1 MPRSGGKFSPSL
13 QRTGGREMVFKTTG
27 IVLICFMMATLS
39 AADSLELDLTA
50 GESTVSG
57 GVHYKGYIDSGYY
70 RFGGSGIYTDD
81 DDTEY
86 TIGSLDLTVGSDIMV
101 PGLNCEV
108 GLRGIYGT
116 ADEDDDSGDIGA
128 VAFTGSAGYLF
139 PSDMIPI
146 PVEVFGAVTWAP
158 EPLAFE
164 DTEMYLEFKIG
175 VGVHIMRNASIVAS
189 YTNYHIDMTSGPG
202 DWTLDDDPF
211 QIGLSM
217 RF

>member
-1 MPRSGGKFSPSL
+1 MML
-13 QRTGGREMVFKTTG
+13 KTAA
-27 IVLICFMMATLS
+27 IVLICLMMATVC
-39 AADSLELDLTA
+39 AAESLELDLTA

-70 RFGGSGIYTDD
+70 RFGGSGVYTDD
-81 DDTEY
+81 HDTEY
-86 TIGSLDLTVGSDIMV
+86 TLGSLDLTVGSDVVV

-116 ADEDDDSGDIGA
+116 ADEEERSGDIGA

-139 PSDMIPI
+139 PPDMIPI
-146 PVEVFGAVTWAP
+146 PIEVFGGLTWAP

-164 DTEMYLEFKIG
+164 EAETYLEFNIG
-175 VGVHIMRNASIVAS
+175 VGVHIMRKASIVAS
-189 YTNYHIDMTSGPG
+189 YTNYHIEMDSGPG
-202 DWTLDDDPF
+202 DWTLDDDLF
-211 QIGLSM
+211 QVGLSM